1 MSMDE
6 PIDSQPVEAAAR
18 GEAWAVRDIY
28 DRHADRVWAVVRRLA
43 GDDATAED
51 WAQDAWVKVFHAL
64 PSFRGEA
71 RLSTWIHRIAVNVAL
86 DGRRR
91 LSVRPIGDAEP
102 LPERG
107 LGREG
112 GPSRVVDRIALERAI
127 DRLPEGMRE
136 VLVLH
141 DVEGYTHEEIGTSLG
156 VSPGTSRSQLF
167 KARAKLRAIL
177 APPAARPTDS
187 RKEERCAT

>member
-1 MSMDE
+1 MDE
-6 PIDSQPVEAAAR
+6 SIDQPEPIRAAAR
-18 GEAWAVRDIY
+18 GEPRAIREIY
-28 DRHADRVWAVVRRLA
+28 DRHADRVWAVVRRIA

-51 WAQDAWVKVFHAL
+51 WAQDTWIKVFHAL

-91 LSVRPIGDAEP
+91 LSVRPIGDAGP
-102 LPERG
+102 LPDDRA
-107 LGREG
+107 GRCG
-112 GPSRVVDRIALERAI
+112 GTSTAVDRIALERAI
-127 DRLPEGMRE
+127 DRLPDGMRA

-141 DVEGYTHEEIGTSLG
+141 DIEGYTHEEIGTSLG
-156 VSPGTSRSQLF
+156 VSPGTSRSQLY
-167 KARAKLRAIL
+167 KARAKLRANL
-177 APPAARPTDS
+177 VPAAPRDTTE

>member
-1 MSMDE
+1 MDE
-6 PIDSQPVEAAAR
+6 TDSTPPIEAAAR
-18 GEAWAVRDIY
+18 GEAWAIREIY
-28 DRHADRVWAVVRRLA
+28 DRHADRVWAVVRRIA

-64 PSFRGEA
+64 PSFRGDA
-71 RLSTWIHRIAVNVAL
+71 RLSTWIHRVAVNAAL

-91 LSVRPIGDAEP
+91 LSVRPIGDADP

-112 GPSRVVDRIALERAI
+112 SPSRAVDRIALERAI
-127 DRLPEGMRE
+127 DRLPDGMRR

-141 DVEGYTHEEIGTSLG
+141 DIEGYTHEEIGTSLG

-167 KARAKLRAIL
+167 KARAKLRATL
-177 APPAARPTDS
+177 APPAARLTDS

>member
-1 MSMDE
+1 MDPPE
-6 PIDSQPVEAAAR
+6 PIEAAAR
-18 GEAWAVRDIY
+18 GEPWAIRAVY
-28 DRHADRVWAVVRRLA
+28 DRHADRVWAVVRRIA

-51 WAQDAWVKVFHAL
+51 WAQEAWIKVFHAL

-71 RLSTWIHRIAVNVAL
+71 RISTWIHRIAVNVAL

-102 LPERG
+102 LPDEG
-107 LGREG
+107 LAHPIDPGKM
-112 GPSRVVDRIALERAI
+112 VDRIALERAI
-127 DRLPEGMRE
+127 DRLPDGMRE

-141 DVEGYTHEEIGTSLG
+141 DVEGYTHAEIGTSLG
-156 VSPGTSRSQLF
+156 VAPGTSRSQLF

-177 APPAARPTDS
+177 APAPRPAER

>member
-1 MSMDE
+1 MDE
-6 PIDSQPVEAAAR
+6 STDQPEPIRAATR
-18 GEAWAVRDIY
+18 GEPRAIREIY
-28 DRHADRVWAVVRRLA
+28 DRHADRVWAVVRRIA

-51 WAQDAWVKVFHAL
+51 WAQDTWIKVFHAL
-64 PSFRGEA
+64 PAFRGDA

-91 LSVRPIGDAEP
+91 LSVRPTDP
-102 LPERG
+102 LPDEG
-107 LGREG
+107 LGHRDG
-112 GPSRVVDRIALERAI
+112 TSRTVDRVALERAI
-127 DRLPEGMRE
+127 DRLPDGMRT

-141 DVEGYTHEEIGTSLG
+141 DIEGYTHQEIGTELG
-156 VSPGTSRSQLF
+156 VAPGTSRSQLY

-177 APPAARPTDS
+177 APAKPRATEE